1 MLMPKRVKY
10 RKAHRGRMK
19 GMASRGNQIAFG
31 EYGLQALEPCWM
43 TSRQIEAARR
53 AIVRYIRRGG
63 RVWIR
68 IFPDKPVTKK
78 PAETRMGGG
87 KGNVD
92 HWVAVVQPGR
102 MLFEVGGVSE
112 EVAREALRLA
122 SHKLPIRTQFVAR
135 AAVAEEAAA
144 MAGGEG

>member
-10 RKAHRGRMK
+10 RKHHRGRMK
-19 GMASRGNQIAFG
+19 GKAYRGNKVSFG

-53 AIVRYIRRGG
+53 SIVRYVRRSGKL
-63 RVWIR
+63 WIR
-68 IFPDKPVTKK
+68 IFPDKSVTQK

-92 HWVAVVQPGR
+92 HWVAVVRPGR
-102 MLFEVGGVSE
+102 MLFEISGVSE
-112 EVAREALRLA
+112 STAREAMRRA
-122 SHKLPIRTQFVAR
+122 AHKLPIRTRFVTR
-135 AAVAEEAAA
+135 EET
-144 MAGGEG
+144 AG